1 MLFVFCIELDVKLYS
16 LGRLLV
22 TQIRSRNNSPSFSL
36 IRWHICKKFY
46 NNSESIFDKI
56 EPILMSTDVEL

>member
-22 TQIRSRNNSPSFSL
+22 TQIRSRNNSPFIDTL
-36 IRWHICKKFY
+36 AHLQ
-46 NNSESIFDKI
+46 EV
-56 EPILMSTDVEL
+56 L